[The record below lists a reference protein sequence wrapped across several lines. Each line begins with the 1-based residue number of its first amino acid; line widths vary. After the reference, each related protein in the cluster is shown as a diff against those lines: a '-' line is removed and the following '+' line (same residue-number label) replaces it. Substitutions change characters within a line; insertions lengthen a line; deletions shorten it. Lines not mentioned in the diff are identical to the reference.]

1 MAPLNCRARSS
12 TRANGL
18 AAKAA
23 AENVPGVKSVTDRLT
38 WVDPLYGVALSP
50 PEALTDR
57 E

>member
-1 MAPLNCRARSS
+1 
-12 TRANGL
+12 
-18 AAKAA
+18 
-23 AENVPGVKSVTDRLT
+23 VKSVTDRLT